1 MTQSGPSPVIGI
13 DLGTTNSVVAVV
25 NAGQPKV
32 LAVDGASIMPS
43 VVGIGPSGNL
53 ITGLVARNQQVAY
66 PDRTVTSVKRQMGKS
81 VQIPMGDQE
90 FSPPEI
96 SAIILRRLKDHAAM
110 ALGVPVDRAVITV
123 PAFFDE
129 NQRQA
134 TRHAGELAGLKVER
148 IINEP
153 TAATLAYHVH
163 EDRDIHVVVYD
174 FGGGTFDVSIARMES
189 GVIEV
194 ISSRGDTTLG
204 GDDLD
209 LALMNHVADGFQS
222 EHGVDLR
229 KDTSTRWRLLHA
241 CESAKRA
248 LSIEETVTIS
258 EEFIA
263 EKDGQPLHLSVAVSR
278 DEYETLISG
287 FIDRTIACVDQAL
300 RDAKLT
306 LDQIDELVLVGGSTR
321 TPLVESRLRREFG
334 LAPCRAVDPDLAV
347 ALGAAIQGAMIEGQN
362 VDAVLVDVATHT
374 LGIAALQGSGFG
386 LGDLKFVPIL
396 HRGSPLPAR
405 YEDAFFAVSDD
416 QKIAEIKVFQGE
428 HDDLQHNKLLG
439 KFKLPLKNPSDS
451 RGKIVVRFELTLDGT
466 LKVTATQ
473 TATGISEELS
483 INNALSEAQEEG
495 RADAMERIDELF
507 ETAEPIRAEDAFET
521 PPVGQPRHRVDA
533 AQSLADP
540 NSSSKELALIAKAIC
555 VAGSAGKEDAEE
567 LHDLITQLK
576 EAVDEENDDLIDTLV
591 QEIED
596 VIFYVEQ

>member
-1 MTQSGPSPVIGI
+1 MTHSDPSPVIGI

-43 VVGIGPSGNL
+43 VVGIDPSGKL
-53 ITGLVARNQQVAY
+53 ITGLVARNQQVAF
-66 PDRTVTSVKRQMGKS
+66 PDRTVTSVKRQMGQT

-163 EDRDIHVVVYD
+163 EDRDINVVVYD

-194 ISSRGDTTLG
+194 ISSRGDTALG

-222 EHGVDLR
+222 KHAVDLR
-229 KDTSTRWRLLHA
+229 EDTSARWRLLHA
-241 CESAKRA
+241 CESAKRD
-248 LSIEETVTIS
+248 LSTEETVTIS

-263 EKDGQPLHLSVAVSR
+263 EKDGQPLHLSVTVSR

-287 FIDRTIACVDQAL
+287 FIDRTIECVDQAL

-321 TPLVESRLRREFG
+321 TPLVESRLRQEFG

-347 ALGAAIQGAMIEGQN
+347 ALGAAIQGAMIEGQA

-374 LGIAALQGSGFG
+374 LGIAALAGSGFG

-416 QKIAEIKVFQGE
+416 QKIAEIKVYQGE
-428 HDDLQHNKLLG
+428 HDDLKHNKRLG
-439 KFKLPLKNPSDS
+439 KFDLPLKDPTDL

-473 TATGISEELS
+473 SASGISEELS
-483 INNALSEAQEEG
+483 INNALSESQEEG
-495 RADAMERIDELF
+495 RADALRRIDDLF
-507 ETAEPIRAEDAFET
+507 ETVEPIPAEDASET
-521 PPVGQPRHRVDA
+521 QPGWQPRHRIDA
-533 AQSLADP
+533 AQDVADP
-540 NSSSKELALIAKAIC
+540 NSSAKELALIAKAIR

-576 EAVDEENDDLIDTLV
+576 EAVDEENDDLIDALV